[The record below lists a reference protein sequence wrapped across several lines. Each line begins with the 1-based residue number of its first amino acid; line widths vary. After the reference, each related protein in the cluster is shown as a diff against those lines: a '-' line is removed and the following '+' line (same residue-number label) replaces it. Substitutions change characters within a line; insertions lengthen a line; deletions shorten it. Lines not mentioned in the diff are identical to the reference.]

1 MKKML
6 NIVMAVL
13 FAVTLGLVGW
23 AVASGGSEV
32 AISYNL
38 LWGYTLL
45 VVAIVVAIVSV
56 LWAAIKGTITHP
68 AGLKNTL
75 IAVVLVVVVV
85 GAALGIALSH
95 DGLTIPNSAGG
106 VFDDPFELAISETGI
121 LVTYVVA
128 AATLIVTLVG
138 EVRNVLK

>member
-1 MKKML
+1 MKKLL
-6 NIVMAVL
+6 NIVMGSL
-13 FAVTLGLVGW
+13 FAVTIALVLW
-23 AVASGGSEV
+23 AVVSGGSEV
-32 AISYNL
+32 AISWNL
-38 LWGYTLL
+38 LWGYALL
-45 VVAIVVAIVSV
+45 VVAVVCV

-75 IAVVLVVVVV
+75 IAVVIVVVVV
-85 GAALGIALSH
+85 GAALGYALSH

-106 VFDDPFELAISETGI
+106 VFDDPFELVISETGI

-138 EVRNVLK
+138 EVRNALK

>member
-1 MKKML
+1 ML
-6 NIVMAVL
+6 NIVMGVL

-23 AVASGGSEV
+23 AVVSGGSEV
-32 AISYNL
+32 AISWNL

-45 VVAIVVAIVSV
+45 VVAVVSV

-75 IAVVLVVVVV
+75 IAVCIVVVVV
-85 GAALGIALSH
+85 GAALGYSLSR
-95 DGLTIPNSAGG
+95 DGLVIPNSAGG
-106 VFDDPFELAISETGI
+106 VFDDPFELVISETGI

-128 AATLIVTLVG
+128 AATLLVTLVG
-138 EVRNVLK
+138 EVRNLLK

>member
-45 VVAIVVAIVSV
+45 VVAIVSV

-128 AATLIVTLVG
+128 ATTLIVTLVS

>member
-1 MKKML
+1 
-6 NIVMAVL
+6 MAL
-13 FAVTLGLVGW
+13 FVITLALVGW
-23 AVASGGSEV
+23 AVVSGGSEV
-32 AISYNL
+32 SISWNL
-38 LWGYTLL
+38 MWGYALL
-45 VVAIVVAIVSV
+45 VVAIVSV
-56 LWAAIKGTITHP
+56 LCAAIKGTITNP

-85 GAALGIALSH
+85 GAALGLALSH

-106 VFDDPFELAISETGI
+106 VFDDPFELVISETGI

-128 AATLIVTLVG
+128 AATLLVTIVA